1 MTAPALDS
9 EAVPAPRLHQ
19 PRRGLIAAA
28 EVVVAVLLGLAAA
41 WCWSRGI
48 QEFSYP
54 LDGRAPLVSTR
65 YHGNWIAASIA
76 LVAVGGV
83 LLLDAVRQTVLAVRT
98 RDSRAPEDVAQATDE
113 LV

>member
-19 PRRGLIAAA
+19 PRRGLVAAA
-28 EVVVAVLLGLAAA
+28 EVVVAVLLGLAAT

-54 LDGRAPLVSTR
+54 LDGRPPLVSTR
-65 YHGNWIAASIA
+65 YHGNWVAFAIA
-76 LVAVGGV
+76 LVTAGGI

-98 RDSRAPEDVAQATDE
+98 RAPKPVQDVAQATDE
-113 LV
+113 HV